1 MKWFIVFFM
10 MNIEPFAV
18 KTKSFETRNECTSY
32 VNDPSNASTLAI
44 EVIAIAGFNDII
56 NAVVCLPE
64 NEIPKDE
71 EVGV

>member
-1 MKWFIVFFM
+1 M

-32 VNDPSNASTLAI
+32 VNDPNNASTLAI

-64 NEIPKDE
+64 NKIPKDE